1 MTEKEKPS
9 SNPASPES
17 DGPRPGGD
25 QATNPQI
32 NAYAIDRLSQ
42 AFETSAKRWE
52 LIVYPSLFAFIIL
65 AAYGFYLVFSLAKDV
80 HYLAISVDSNMTV
93 LASNMQSIS
102 DNVGQMSANVRT
114 MAVSVESIS
123 RDVTTLEPM
132 LQHGGPRSIRSGHD
146 LHHRLH
152 EQRHGRHEPQYQPAH
167 ELHELVHAVVTGAG
181 SGPPPWTVR
190 VCRFPS
196 PNARRE
202 EGAGAPDP
210 PGDNPGGKGGSS

>member
-1 MTEKEKPS
+1 MAENQ
-9 SNPASPES
+9 NPPKAPKQ
-17 DGPRPGGD
+17 DQGNAPGRGGE
-25 QATNPQI
+25 QAADAEM

-93 LASNMQSIS
+93 LASNMQSMS

-123 RDVTTLEPM
+123 RDVSTLEPM
-132 LQHGGPRSIRSGHD
+132 LTSMEAIDQSVQAMTLTTGTMSSDMAVMNRSISR
-146 LHHRLH
+146 
-152 EQRHGRHEPQYQPAH
+152 PMNFMNWFM
-167 ELHELVHAVVTGAG
+167 
-181 SGPPPWTVR
+181 PW
-190 VCRFPS
+190 
-196 PNARRE
+196 
-202 EGAGAPDP
+202 
-210 PGDNPGGKGGSS
+210 